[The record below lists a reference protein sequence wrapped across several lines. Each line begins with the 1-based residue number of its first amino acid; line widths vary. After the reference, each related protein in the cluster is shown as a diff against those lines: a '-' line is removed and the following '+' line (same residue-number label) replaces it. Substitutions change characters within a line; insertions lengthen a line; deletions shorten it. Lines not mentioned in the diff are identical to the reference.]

1 MKEILIMWGVAFA
14 LLPLVLFASSRHFG
28 KSITG
33 FMGKVTGAMSL
44 FYCALFFTIG
54 KIGIIHALWA
64 IPVTY
69 GLGRI
74 ANMVMVRM
82 VAKPLSS
89 AINNINRLADGQLN
103 VEVDSGLMKNKTDL
117 GDLTRSV
124 NMLAEKLNI
133 IVSKMDQSTEELA
146 LISGQMR
153 ETSDQLSA
161 GSSEQASSAEE
172 VSSSMEQ
179 MVSAIM
185 ENTTN
190 AKETEKIALIA
201 ARDAAKV
208 RQASSESINSVKLI
222 SEKILIINDIAFQ
235 TNILALNAAV
245 EAARAGE
252 AGKGFAVVASEV
264 RKLAERSKLAADEI
278 NVLSRKSESLN
289 AETEEL
295 LNEMIPAIEKTARL
309 VQEITAASMEQNSGA
324 NMVNTTLQQLNQVT
338 QQNAATSEE
347 MAASAEHLN
356 EQSRTLQEILSFF
369 EKRK

>member
-1 MKEILIMWGVAFA
+1 MKDILIMWGVAVA
-14 LLPLVLFASSRHFG
+14 LLPVVWFASSRHFG
-28 KSITG
+28 KS
-33 FMGKVTGAMSL
+33 VTGYMAKVNGTMSL
-44 FYCALFFTIG
+44 FYCGLFFTIG
-54 KIGIIHALWA
+54 KIGVIHALWA
-64 IPVTY
+64 VPLTY

-74 ANMVMVRM
+74 ANVIMVRK
-82 VAKPLSS
+82 VTKPLSNV
-89 AINNINRLADGQLN
+89 ILNINQLAKGNLN
-103 VEVDSGLMKNKTDL
+103 VKIDQPLVKNKTDL

-124 NMLAEKLNI
+124 NTLADKLNF

-146 LISGQMR
+146 MISEQLR
-153 ETSDQLSA
+153 ETSDQLSS
-161 GSSEQASSAEE
+161 GSSEQASSTEE

-185 ENTTN
+185 ENASN
-190 AKETEKIALIA
+190 ARETEKIALIA
-201 ARDAAKV
+201 AHHAAKV
-208 RQASSESINSVKLI
+208 KQASSESINSVKLI

-264 RKLAERSKLAADEI
+264 RKLAERSKMAADEI
-278 NVLSRKSESLN
+278 NTLSRKSESLN

-324 NMVNTTLQQLNQVT
+324 GMVNTTLQQLNQVT

-347 MAASAEHLN
+347 MAANAEHLN
-356 EQSRTLQEILSFF
+356 EQSRTLREILAFF
-369 EKRK
+369 EAKK